1 MEFLDSMR
9 ALLRLHAERGQSFPA
24 FLRIE
29 SRAVPAPWAA
39 LLVHDRSMTAT
50 LAEHYGDDVTVRLLG
65 DDILTPDKALDRVV
79 VLGLENA
86 DRPVALAGLRI
97 HLERFAPELRAAF
110 IEAERPFGGILRQ
123 AGLSFT
129 SEPQYF
135 LSCETNAVLADAL
148 GVSEGAVLYGRFS
161 RLFNQTRDLLAEVVE
176 LLTRP

>member
-86 DRPVALAGLRI
+86 DRPVALADY
-97 HLERFAPELRAAF
+97 AF
-110 IEAERPFGGILRQ
+110 IWSGSRRNCAPRSSRPSVHL
-123 AGLSFT
+123 AGFCAKRACRS
-129 SEPQYF
+129 P
-135 LSCETNAVLADAL
+135 
-148 GVSEGAVLYGRFS
+148 RS
-161 RLFNQTRDLLAEVVE
+161 RNIS
-176 LLTRP
+176 